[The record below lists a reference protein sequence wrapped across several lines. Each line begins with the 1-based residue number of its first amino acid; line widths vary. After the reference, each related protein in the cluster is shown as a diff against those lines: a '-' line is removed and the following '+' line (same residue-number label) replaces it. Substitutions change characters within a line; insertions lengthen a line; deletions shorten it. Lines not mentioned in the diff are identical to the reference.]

1 MHTAPFTMSRQVEFR
16 DTDAAGIMHFS
27 VFFTFMEEAEHEF
40 LRSLGLNI
48 LLKDVEGQFSFP
60 RVAASCDYKI
70 PLRFEDLVEMS
81 VHVARVGEKS
91 VSYDFGFQCAGREV
105 ATGRITAVC
114 CRMFPDGTIGSIP
127 IPAWVADKLR
137 VAGSPH
143 SP

>member
-1 MHTAPFTMSRQVEFR
+1 MHTVPFTMSRQVEFR

-48 LLKDVEGQFSFP
+48 LLKDAEGQFSFP
-60 RVAASCDYKI
+60 RVAASCDYKL

-81 VHVARVGEKS
+81 VHVARVGGKS
-91 VSYDFGFQCAGREV
+91 VTYDFLFRCGGREV

-114 CRMFPDGTIGSIP
+114 CRLSPEGQIKSIP

-137 VAGSPH
+137 ASGAPH
-143 SP
+143 SL